1 MLSPLLLLS
10 FSTFT
15 HFAFAFGGGGRVFSF
30 DMHHR
35 YSDQVK
41 FTTTRLGKAVGGGG
55 GGDGGGREGWPEK
68 GTFEYYAALAD
79 HDRFFRSRSRNIA
92 GDQGHGEG
100 PLTFSDGNA
109 TFRISS
115 LGFLHYVTVTL
126 GTPGV
131 RFLVALDTGSDLFWV
146 PCDCASCAPIRGTTY
161 GARVEM
167 KPLIVEHVSG
177 QTRKPHGL
185 KNAELL
191 GAPIGQFDSF
201 SAFDIG
207 MNHMYVWTLRGTSN
221 FLHEATKIVP
231 MLPFDFELSIY
242 DPKESSTSKKVFCDN
257 SLCVYRNRCSGTF
270 SHCPYEISY
279 VSAETSTSG
288 ILVEDVLHLATE
300 DHHPEFVKAYITFGC
315 GHVQTGS
322 FLDVAAPNGLFG
334 LGMDK
339 ISVPSILSREGFIAD
354 SFSMCFGHDGVG
366 RISFGDKGNS
376 DQQVTPF
383 NVNPSS
389 PTYNISV
396 TQIQVGTAIVDLE
409 FTALFD
415 SGTSFTYLVDP
426 AYSKLSGKFHSQI
439 QDRRHPRDSRIPF
452 EYCYEMSDKNTR
464 PIPSVSLTMG
474 GGSRFIVND
483 PIIVISNQ
491 NELIYCLAV
500 VSSTELNIIGQ
511 NFMTRYRIVFDR
523 ENLFLGWQESDCY
536 YIKVHGSSLEAQN
549 ATSQT
554 PAVAVPPSKSAP
566 PHPLE
571 VTRNTA
577 HNSLASRSTH
587 IHYCSIASLSFA
599 LFLTL

>member
-1 MLSPLLLLS
+1 MLSPLSLPPLILLLLLLS
-10 FSTFT
+10 ISTLT
-15 HFAFAFGGGGRVFSF
+15 HCVGGGGGGDRVFSF

-55 GGDGGGREGWPEK
+55 VGGGREGWPEK

-79 HDRFFRSRSRNIA
+79 RDRFFRSRTRKIGI
-92 GDQGHGEG
+92 GDREGEG

-161 GARVEM
+161 SARVEM

-177 QTRKPHGL
+177 KIRKPPDL
-185 KNAELL
+185 KKAKLL
-191 GAPIGQFDSF
+191 DVPIAQFNSF

-207 MNHMYVWTLRGTSN
+207 MNHMYVCS
-221 FLHEATKIVP
+221 LHAE
-231 MLPFDFELSIY
+231 DFELSIY

-288 ILVEDVLHLATE
+288 ILVEDVLHLATG
-300 DHHPEFVKAYITFGC
+300 DHHPELVKAYITFGC
-315 GHVQTGS
+315 GQVQTGS

-339 ISVPSILSREGFIAD
+339 VSVPSALSREGFIAD

-383 NVNPSS
+383 NVNPSR

-415 SGTSFTYLVDP
+415 SGTSFTYLVHP

-439 QDRRHPRDSRIPF
+439 QDRRRPRDARIPF
-452 EYCYEMSDKNTR
+452 EYCYEISDKNTG

-474 GGSRFIVND
+474 GGSRFTFYD

-500 VSSTELNIIGQ
+500 VSSAELNIIGQ
-511 NFMTRYRIVFDR
+511 NFMTGYRIVFDR
-523 ENLFLGWQESDCY
+523 ENLTLGWQESDCY
-536 YIKVHGSSLEAQN
+536 DIKVHGSSLEAQN
-549 ATSQT
+549 AISQT

-566 PHPLE
+566 PHPSE
-571 VTRNTA
+571 VTRNTP
-577 HNSLASRSTH
+577 HNSSASKSTH

-599 LFLTL
+599 LFLTLLPSL